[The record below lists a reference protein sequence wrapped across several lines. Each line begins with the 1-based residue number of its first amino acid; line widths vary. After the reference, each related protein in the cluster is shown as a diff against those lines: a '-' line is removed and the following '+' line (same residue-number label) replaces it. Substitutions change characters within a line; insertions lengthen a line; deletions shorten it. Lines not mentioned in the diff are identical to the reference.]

1 MKKPIIIILVSV
13 LLPIVSSITLL
24 AGSEAE
30 DPKMLAQRQKEMTEA
45 ALNAADAFNENDLE
59 KYMSFFTDDFIK
71 ENISKS
77 PGDKDAFRTS
87 VARFFT
93 KFPGIRNYQKDLLPF
108 KNYLVFDECTFE
120 IPIPENDK
128 TISIFH
134 MDIIEMEGDKMKV
147 KRTFGDGATMK
158 VALGF
163 IEPPIPLPQPP
174 VATTLAVPKPTGLT
188 PLWAQEQFQVLWNKH
203 DLSSIAEMTHANA
216 EILVSPLLAPVD
228 RNGYIGWLELFFTAF
243 PDIRMTRVHSYG
255 GSDWAFSE
263 VKLTGTNSGPYIG
276 HPSTGKRIELGAG
289 YLTRFDAN
297 GLITSFKLYVDSMVI
312 MKQLGFKP
320 IEISAKQ

>member
-1 MKKPIIIILVSV
+1 MKKPIIIILFSV
-13 LLPIVSSITLL
+13 LLPIIASITCL

-30 DPKMLAQRQKEMTEA
+30 DPKMLAQRQKEMIEA

-71 ENISKS
+71 ENISK
-77 PGDKDAFRTS
+77 PAGDKDAFRTS
-87 VARFFT
+87 VAGFFK
-93 KFPGIRNYQKDLLPF
+93 KFPGIRNYQKYLLPF
-108 KNYLVFDECTFE
+108 KNSLVFDECTFE
-120 IPIPENDK
+120 IPIPEKDK
-128 TISIFH
+128 TIRIFH
-134 MDIIEMEGDKMKV
+134 MDIVEMEGNRMKV

-174 VATTLAVPKPTGLT
+174 VATTIADPKPTDLS
-188 PLWAQEQFQVLWNKH
+188 PLEAQEQLQELWNKH

-228 RNGYIGWLELFFTAF
+228 RNAYIGWLELFFTAF
-243 PDIRMTRVHSYG
+243 PDIRMTPVYSDG

-263 VKLTGTNSGPYIG
+263 IKLTGTNSGSYIG
-276 HPSTGKRIELGAG
+276 HPSTGKKIELGAG
-289 YLTRFDAN
+289 YLTRFDTN

-320 IEISAKQ
+320 VEISAKQ